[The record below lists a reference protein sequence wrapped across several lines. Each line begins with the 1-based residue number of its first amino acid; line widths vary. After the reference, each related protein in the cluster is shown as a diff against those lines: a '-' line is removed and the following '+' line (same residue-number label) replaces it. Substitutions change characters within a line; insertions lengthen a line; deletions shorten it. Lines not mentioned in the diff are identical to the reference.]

1 MTKILIQQNTA
12 YGVEYFKNGRIYNAY
27 ANKEVILSAGAY
39 NSPQILLLSG
49 IGPKQH
55 LLKFGIKPIQSLPVG
70 QKLFDHPYFFGL
82 IFSFNQSIAFDAT
95 EALQDEAFIKLFNE
109 GDGPLRSTATAGSLL
124 FTTTE
129 LAENNVT
136 DIEFFLISSNF
147 ALNQDDALV
156 QVNKETYDSAF
167 KPYEDRFIST
177 LLVIHLHPESHGRV
191 ELRSANPFVH
201 PKIFAGFFT
210 DPDKKDVKAM
220 TAGIRE
226 GLRIMLSPTF
236 EKYGVEVV
244 GKVIAGCRNY
254 EYNSDE
260 YWECALRHITTSA
273 YHPMGTCKM
282 GPRNDPDSVVDYQMK
297 VHGIRDLRVVDA
309 SVIPITLT
317 AHTNVPAFMIGE
329 KAADMIKEDYL
340 LDLK

>member
-1 MTKILIQQNTA
+1 
-12 YGVEYFKNGRIYNAY
+12 
-27 ANKEVILSAGAY
+27 
-39 NSPQILLLSG
+39 
-49 IGPKQH
+49 
-55 LLKFGIKPIQSLPVG
+55 
-70 QKLFDHPYFFGL
+70 
-82 IFSFNQSIAFDAT
+82 
-95 EALQDEAFIKLFNE
+95 
-109 GDGPLRSTATAGSLL
+109 
-124 FTTTE
+124 
-129 LAENNVT
+129 
-136 DIEFFLISSNF
+136 
-147 ALNQDDALV
+147 
-156 QVNKETYDSAF
+156 
-167 KPYEDRFIST
+167 
-177 LLVIHLHPESHGRV
+177 
-191 ELRSANPFVH
+191 
-201 PKIFAGFFT
+201 
-210 DPDKKDVKAM
+210 
-220 TAGIRE
+220 
-226 GLRIMLSPTF
+226 MLSPTF